1 MWSVAMTGE
10 VSEHGRAFEGCAA
23 KSRGEAMSLRG
34 TRISEKGIE
43 RLRARLPNCEIVF
56 STESAEESTT
66 DDEG

>member
-43 RLRARLPNCEIVF
+43 R
-56 STESAEESTT
+56 
-66 DDEG
+66 